1 MGVVFVTGAGLL
13 GRGHGT
19 RREHLGNERARMRAM
34 ARGILSATLL
44 SCGFAGQSLAQTTYP
59 NVKLTGRLQE
69 QSYYFDNEA
78 YASQVGPQSNIFTRR
93 ARIEARGNISENV
106 SVYIAPSFEGGRNL
120 SNLVT
125 TCTSSEVP
133 AGGGTPTITCRT
145 TGRSGL
151 RLRDAYIDVRF
162 SKEASKS
169 ALYLRAGQEKRP
181 YSRYELISSN
191 NLPSIER
198 GAGQGLL
205 ARASNDLFGSAGFL
219 SHDVGASVRLE
230 HKLDDVRLVTVKL
243 GAYNGQ
249 GESLNDVNDKKSFG
263 ARATAAITDK
273 IDVGG
278 SWFSHDAIVT
288 EGAVPDSS
296 FSNSAWGLDAQ
307 YGETGDEGLFA
318 LVEYLQGEDASAA
331 TLQMRG
337 IQGLA
342 AYNIRMT
349 SPTSWLYAV
358 EPFARVDLADPD
370 TDADDNGATTITA
383 GLGLYMSSKAWIRIA
398 YERQSFQAEDTEGVS
413 GIRSMLAVSF

>member
-1 MGVVFVTGAGLL
+1 
-13 GRGHGT
+13 
-19 RREHLGNERARMRAM
+19 
-34 ARGILSATLL
+34 
-44 SCGFAGQSLAQTTYP
+44 
-59 NVKLTGRLQE
+59 
-69 QSYYFDNEA
+69 
-78 YASQVGPQSNIFTRR
+78 
-93 ARIEARGNISENV
+93 
-106 SVYIAPSFEGGRNL
+106 
-120 SNLVT
+120 
-125 TCTSSEVP
+125 
-133 AGGGTPTITCRT
+133 
-145 TGRSGL
+145 
-151 RLRDAYIDVRF
+151 VRF
-162 SKEASKS
+162 SQEASKS

-181 YSRYELISSN
+181 YSRYELTSST

-205 ARASNDLFGSAGFL
+205 PLASNDLFGSAGFL

-230 HKLDDVRLVTVKL
+230 HKLDDVRLVTVKF

-288 EGAVPDSS
+288 EGTVADSS

-307 YGETGDEGLFA
+307 YGKAGDEGLFA
-318 LVEYLQGEDASAA
+318 LAEYLQGEDASAA

-337 IQGLA
+337 IQGVA
-342 AYNIRMT
+342 AYNLRMT

-370 TDADDNGATTITA
+370 TDADDNGATTITV
-383 GLGLYMSSKAWIRIA
+383 GLGLYMSSKAWFRVA
-398 YERQSFQAEDTEGVS
+398 YERQSFQAEDAVSVS

>member
-1 MGVVFVTGAGLL
+1 
-13 GRGHGT
+13 
-19 RREHLGNERARMRAM
+19 MRATT
-34 ARGILSATLL
+34 RGILSVTLL

-59 NVKLTGRLQE
+59 NVKVTGRLQE
-69 QSYYFDNEA
+69 QFYYFDNDA
-78 YASQVGPQSNIFTRR
+78 YASLVGPQSNIFTRR

-106 SVYIAPSFEGGRNL
+106 SVYIQPSFEGGRNL
-120 SNLVT
+120 SSVTT

-162 SKEASKS
+162 SPEASKS

-181 YSRYELISSN
+181 YSRYELTSSN

-205 ARASNDLFGSAGFL
+205 PQASNDLFGSAGFL
-219 SHDVGASVRLE
+219 AHDVGASVRLE
-230 HKLDDVRLVTVKL
+230 HKLDDVRLITVKL

-249 GESLNDVNDKKSFG
+249 GESLNDLNDKKSFG

-278 SWFSHDAIVT
+278 SWFTHDGIVT
-288 EGAVPDSS
+288 VSGVPDSS
-296 FSNSAWGLDAQ
+296 FTNTAWGLDAQ
-307 YGETGDEGLFA
+307 YGKPGDEGLFA
-318 LVEYLQGEDASAA
+318 LAEYLQGEDASEA

-337 IQGLA
+337 VQGVA
-342 AYNIRMT
+342 AYNLRMT

-370 TDADDNGATTITA
+370 TDVDDNGATTLTL
-383 GLGLYMSSKAWIRIA
+383 GLGLYMSSKAWFRIA
-398 YERQSFQAEDTEGVS
+398 YERQSFQAEDAASVS

>member
-1 MGVVFVTGAGLL
+1 
-13 GRGHGT
+13 
-19 RREHLGNERARMRAM
+19 MRAM
-34 ARGILSATLL
+34 ARGILSGILFCTAVV
-44 SCGFAGQSLAQTTYP
+44 GIGEAQTTYP
-59 NVKLTGRLQE
+59 DVKLTGRLQE
-69 QSYYFDNEA
+69 QFYYFDNAA
-78 YASQVGPQSNIFTRR
+78 YATQVGPQSNIFTRR
-93 ARIEARGNISENV
+93 ARIEARGDISENV
-106 SVYIAPSFEGGRNL
+106 SVYIMPSFEGGRNL
-120 SNLVT
+120 SGVTT

-162 SKEASKS
+162 SPEASKS
-169 ALYLRAGQEKRP
+169 AMYLRAGQEKRP
-181 YSRYELISSN
+181 YSRYELTSAH

-205 ARASNDLFGSAGFL
+205 PRASNDLFGSAGFL
-219 SHDVGASVRLE
+219 AHDVGASVRLE
-230 HKLDDVRLVTVKL
+230 HKLDEVRLVTVKL

-263 ARATAAITDK
+263 ARATAAVTDK
-273 IDVGG
+273 FDVGG

-288 EGAVPDSS
+288 VGTVSDSS

-307 YGETGDEGLFA
+307 YGKTGDEGLFA

-337 IQGLA
+337 IQGVA
-342 AYNIRMT
+342 AYNVRMT

-370 TDADDNGATTITA
+370 TDTGDNGATTLTA
-383 GLGLYMSSKAWIRIA
+383 GLGLYMSSKAWFRIA
-398 YERQSFQAEDTEGVS
+398 YERQSFQAADAESVS

>member
-1 MGVVFVTGAGLL
+1 
-13 GRGHGT
+13 
-19 RREHLGNERARMRAM
+19 MRAM
-34 ARGILSATLL
+34 ARGILGGCLL
-44 SCGFAGQSLAQTTYP
+44 CTAITVLSEAQTTYP

-69 QSYYFDNEA
+69 QSYYFDNAA

-106 SVYIAPSFEGGRNL
+106 SVYIQPSFEGGRNL
-120 SNLVT
+120 SGVTT

-307 YGETGDEGLFA
+307 YGKTGDEGLFA
-318 LVEYLQGEDASAA
+318 LVEYLQGEDASTA

-342 AYNIRMT
+342 AYNFRMT

-383 GLGLYMSSKAWIRIA
+383 GLGLYMSSKAWFRIA
-398 YERQSFQAEDTEGVS
+398 YERQCFQADDAESVS
-413 GIRSMLAVSF
+413 GIRSMLAVRF